1 MSFSDK
7 LVKAAL
13 APETGEIFLML
24 VTLNH
29 ESFEEPIR
37 LVNNLE
43 DINSRGK
50 TYVAFPF
57 DLAMPPDDGETLPVV
72 QLTAQNA
79 TLELIDELRS
89 IQSQMSLR
97 IELIL
102 ASSPDYVEALIDDM
116 RVASVQYDKTAIQMT
131 CTVDDLL
138 NTSFPGERYLP
149 SNFPGLFR

>member
-7 LVKAAL
+7 LVQAAL
-13 APETGEIFLML
+13 APETGEVFLML
-24 VTLNH
+24 VTFYH
-29 ESFEEPIR
+29 ESFDKPIR

-43 DINSRGK
+43 DIVSRGDN
-50 TYVAFPF
+50 YVAFPF

-72 QLTAQNA
+72 QITAQNA
-79 TLELIDELRS
+79 TIELIDELRS
-89 IQSQMSLR
+89 IQSQMALR

-116 RVASVQYDKTAIQMT
+116 RVASIQYDKQTIQMT

-138 NTSFPGERYLP
+138 NTSFPSERYLP
-149 SNFPGLFR
+149 SNFPGLFK

>member
-1 MSFSDK
+1 MSLSDK

-13 APETGEIFLML
+13 APETGEVFLML
-24 VTLNH
+24 LTFYH
-29 ESFEEPIR
+29 QEFEQPIR

-43 DINSRGK
+43 DIVSRGD

-57 DLAMPPDDGETLPVV
+57 DLAMPPDDGESLPVV
-72 QLTAQNA
+72 QITAQNA

-89 IQSQMSLR
+89 IQSQMAVR

-102 ASSPDYVEALIDDM
+102 ASSPDYVEALVDDM
-116 RVASVQYDKTAIQMT
+116 RVSSIQYDKQTIQMT

-149 SNFPGLFR
+149 SNFPGLFK

>member
-13 APETGEIFLML
+13 APETGEVFLML
-24 VTLNH
+24 LTFNH
-29 ESFEEPIR
+29 ETFSQPIR

-43 DINSRGK
+43 DIISRDNN
-50 TYVAFPF
+50 YVAFPF
-57 DLAMPPDDGETLPVV
+57 DLAMPPDDGDSLPVV
-72 QLTAQNA
+72 QITAQNA

-89 IQSQMSLR
+89 IQSQMSVR

-102 ASSPDYVEALIDDM
+102 ASSPDYVEALIEDM
-116 RVASVQYDKTAIQMT
+116 RVASIQYDKQAIQMT

-138 NTSFPGERYLP
+138 NTSFPKERYLP
-149 SNFPGLFR
+149 SSFPGLFK